1 MSIDDVNI
9 IPYTYQT
16 LEDYWKTNMSLYD
29 IQDNKVAPN
38 KHWEYPF
45 YLRYFNTYFYKFDAK
60 YGNKE

>member
-29 IQDNKVAPN
+29 I
-38 KHWEYPF
+38 
-45 YLRYFNTYFYKFDAK
+45 
-60 YGNKE
+60 